1 MLHLPTPDERRLIER
16 HIGDDPHRLA
26 LSLKSTPTV
35 DRDFVVRQIAG
46 LQTLQRKV
54 PQWAEAGVT
63 CPPHLPLEQCSSQA
77 TAAHKATLVG
87 GTTLVDLTGGL
98 GIDFAFMLKK
108 FEQGTYVEQQPVL
121 CEMARH
127 NFELLHIG
135 HAEVVCADA
144 CEYARAPWTAD
155 CIYIDPARRNSAG
168 SKTVLLADC
177 TPDISALAPQLL
189 LKAPTVMA
197 KLSPMLDIS
206 MALRQLPSTAE
217 VHVVAVGGECKE
229 LLFVMKAGHSGE
241 PEIVCTDISR
251 HGTSR
256 FRFTQSGEAQAAV
269 AIGLPGA
276 FIYEPNASVLKAGAY
291 KSVAHA
297 YGLTKLNVNSHLYT
311 SERPVG
317 DFPGR
322 VFRTQA
328 VFAPNR
334 REIREHLSDISQ
346 ANIATRNFPMSVAE
360 LRRRLKLGD
369 GGPDYIFATT
379 DSANRHILI
388 RCRRLEPQNSCNE
401 NCRD

>member
-54 PQWAEAGVT
+54 PQWAEAGVM

-108 FEQGTYVEQQPVL
+108 FERGTYVEQQPML
-121 CEMARH
+121 CELARH
-127 NFELLHIG
+127 NFGLMG
-135 HAEVVCADA
+135 MGNAEVVCADA
-144 CEYARAPWTAD
+144 CEYARAQWQAD

-177 TPDISALAPQLL
+177 SPDIAALAPQLL
-189 LKAPTVMA
+189 LKAPTVIA

-229 LLFVMKAGHSGE
+229 LLFVLRAGHSGE
-241 PEIVCTDISR
+241 PCIVCADINR
-251 HGTSR
+251 HSTSHFR
-256 FRFTQSGEAQAAV
+256 FRPSDEAQATAC
-269 AIGLPGA
+269 IGQPGA
-276 FIYEPNASVLKAGAY
+276 FIYEPNASILKAGAY
-291 KSVAHA
+291 KTIARA
-297 YGLTKLNVNSHLYT
+297 YGLAKLNVSSHLYT
-311 SERPVG
+311 SERPVT

-322 VFRTQA
+322 VFRA
-328 VFAPNR
+328 VSVFAPNR
-334 REIREHLSDISQ
+334 REIKENLADIGQ